1 MSLDPAILAEPGR
14 LALRP
19 PNLLLVGFSGA
30 GKSAVGRA
38 VASRL
43 GLPFVDLDQA
53 IVARSGRPIPEI
65 FREAGETAFRRLEAE
80 TLAAELAQG
89 GRVIALG
96 GGAWIQPR
104 VRQLLGP
111 ADAAVWLDV
120 PFEEAW
126 RRIKNQRGRPLVDGL
141 GREGLEGLYAE
152 RRAAYALA
160 DHRLDVA
167 GRPVEAV
174 AGELAR
180 WWERRP
186 QALVRPDPH
195 GPGYGVHLR
204 PKLLEE
210 AGEHLAAAG
219 LEGPV
224 LVVSQEPLRGYA
236 SRLEAALAA
245 RGFRTGWHWMENGE
259 EAKTPE
265 AARAIWAAALE
276 AGLDRRGTVIAFGG
290 GVVGDTAGF
299 AAATFLRGVRWAAIP
314 STLLGQVDAAVGGK
328 VGVNLPQGKNLVGAF
343 HHPRVVLADPELLAT
358 LPRRELAA
366 GMAEVVKALLL
377 AGPDPVL
384 ELEPRL
390 HGGLAAWE
398 PFIAAAIRLKAA
410 TVSRD
415 PQEEGLRAILNL
427 GHTVGHALEVITGY
441 RRYLHGEAVAVGLV
455 TALILSERVAGL
467 DPEWTRR
474 VVRLLQGLGLPA
486 DAPELHDPALLPK
499 LAQALRRDKKAR
511 QGRARFVLLEAP
523 GRPRVGVE
531 VDPRLLAE
539 VFERQAGMGAA
550 SSGRRCQ
557 APRQRT
563 VTDGARL

>member
-1 MSLDPAILAEPGR
+1 MSLDPALLAEPGR
-14 LALRP
+14 LALRR

-30 GKSAVGRA
+30 GKSSVGRA

-65 FREAGETAFRRLEAE
+65 FREDGEAAFRRLEVE
-80 TLAAELAQG
+80 TLAGELAQG

-96 GGAWIQPR
+96 GGAWVQPR

-126 RRIKNQRGRPLVDGL
+126 QRIQHQTGRPLVERL
-141 GREGLEGLYAE
+141 GRAGLEALHAE

-160 DHRLDVA
+160 DHRLDVS

-195 GPGYGVHLR
+195 RPGYGVHLR
-204 PKLLEE
+204 PNLLEE
-210 AGEHLAAAG
+210 AGALLAGAG

-224 LVVSQEPLRGYA
+224 LVVSQEPLRGHA

-245 RGFRTGWHWMENGE
+245 HGLGTRWHWMGNGE

-265 AARAIWAAALE
+265 AARALWEAALE
-276 AGLDRRGTVIAFGG
+276 AGLDRHGAVLAFGG

-299 AAATFLRGVRWAAIP
+299 AAATFLRGVRWATIP
-314 STLLGQVDAAVGGK
+314 STLLAQVDAAVGGK

-343 HHPRVVLADPELLAT
+343 HHPTVVVADPELLAT
-358 LPRRELAA
+358 LPARELAA

-377 AGPDPVL
+377 AGAEPVTAL
-384 ELEPRL
+384 EACL
-390 HGGLAAWE
+390 HQGLAAWE

-415 PQEEGLRAILNL
+415 PREEGIRAILNL
-427 GHTVGHALEVITGY
+427 GHTVGHALEAITGY

-455 TALILSERVAGL
+455 TALLLSERVTGL
-467 DPEWTRR
+467 DPEWSRR
-474 VVRLLQGLGLPA
+474 VIRLLREVGLPA
-486 DAPELHDPALLPK
+486 DAPELHDPALASELQ
-499 LAQALRRDKKAR
+499 QALARDKKAR
-511 QGRARFVLLEAP
+511 RGQARFVLLEAP
-523 GRPRVGVE
+523 GRPRVGLE
-531 VDPRLLAE
+531 VDSRLLAE
-539 VFERQAGMGAA
+539 VLDRQAKMSEA
-550 SSGRRCQ
+550 
-557 APRQRT
+557 
-563 VTDGARL
+563 